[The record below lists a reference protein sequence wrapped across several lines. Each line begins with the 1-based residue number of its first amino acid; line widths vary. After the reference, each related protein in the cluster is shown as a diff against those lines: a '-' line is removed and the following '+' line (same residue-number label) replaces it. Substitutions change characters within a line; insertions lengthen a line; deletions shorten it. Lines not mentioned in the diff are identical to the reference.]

1 MASLATAARLLTIP
15 DGPSSRV
22 RTIALIIGAFTLV
35 YRYCLRAKGDWNG
48 LEPPHKL
55 IDSLYFSATV
65 FSAPPARL
73 PAPALLVLPLRQ
85 TPPSPDSYVPR
96 WSRTRTCSVGGVRR
110 YQPQVVEGEAH
121 RPLPDG
127 NPALVD
133 TLSPAAREPR
143 RGQQQ
148 QRGACAVICGS
159 RVRRELISADGL
171 SAVRRCV
178 RDCES

>member
-65 FSAPPARL
+65 FSAPPASPRPPFSSRCGRPSARPQPRL
-73 PAPALLVLPLRQ
+73 
-85 TPPSPDSYVPR
+85 SPR
-96 WSRTRTCSVGGVRR
+96 WSRAASVGFGDISPKSSRAKLTVLC
-110 YQPQVVEGEAH
+110 QMA
-121 RPLPDG
+121 
-127 NPALVD
+127 
-133 TLSPAAREPR
+133 TLLWST
-143 RGQQQ
+143 
-148 QRGACAVICGS
+148 
-159 RVRRELISADGL
+159 L
-171 SAVRRCV
+171 
-178 RDCES
+178 

>member
-65 FSAPPARL
+65 FSAPPAR
-73 PAPALLVLPLRQ
+73 PRPPFSSSRCGK
-85 TPPSPDSYVPR
+85 PSP
-96 WSRTRTCSVGGVRR
+96 
-110 YQPQVVEGEAH
+110 
-121 RPLPDG
+121 RPD
-127 NPALVD
+127 PAR
-133 TLSPAAREPR
+133 LSPRAVSRAASMGFGDISPKS
-143 RGQQQ
+143 
-148 QRGACAVICGS
+148 S
-159 RVRRELISADGL
+159 RAKLTVLCQMATLLWSTL
-171 SAVRRCV
+171 
-178 RDCES
+178 